1 MDSTATDFGG
11 VSQRRPT
18 IPGLNLSRCQRAYFG
33 LPRVCAREIL
43 REIRRHMPFRQ
54 TIAAK
59 IFGLAIILL
68 LLTIALAGF
77 LLYEVT
83 RTTQDLT
90 VVANFDV
97 PLTQS
102 LARLHEFGLRRR
114 LAFERWFGALNAAEP
129 NREIVAEATENYALF
144 TRKLTD
150 EFSTARRIID
160 AYPENAPGSHT
171 LAEVETLL
179 DQIQPAYK
187 TLNNRQREVLD
198 MQRAGQHDKANEQLN
213 LLNDLQG
220 TVQNQRESV
229 NSKMAAWSDAATKAT
244 EQRERRVFWLT
255 IAATTSTVLLGL
267 AVAALITNR
276 LSRPVR
282 SLALAM
288 RDVQEGNLNI
298 QLPVSSTDEVGR
310 LTDSFNFFVQELRS
324 KERMKQTFGKY
335 IDPRILEHVL
345 AQPGAEAA
353 TGGRR
358 DMTVSFAD
366 LVGFTSLSERLTP
379 LVMVTLLNRHFGL
392 QALAVQEHLGVVDK
406 FVGDSIVAFWG
417 PPFVKS
423 EEHAVLACRAAQAQ
437 LLALDKLRREL
448 PDITGLRRDAPTV
461 DLCIGICTG
470 EVVVGN
476 IGSENTRS
484 YTVVGDTVN
493 LAARLERANRV
504 YGTRILVGESTVQAI
519 GSEFEIREIDTIS
532 VKGKTETT
540 RVFEVMSMAGQLSE
554 ESVRLRDRYDQARR
568 MYLGQDW
575 DRAETT
581 FHECLQIRP
590 NDGPSRVLLERIQFL
605 RRNPPGKDWNGVWH
619 LREK

>member
-1 MDSTATDFGG
+1 
-11 VSQRRPT
+11 
-18 IPGLNLSRCQRAYFG
+18 
-33 LPRVCAREIL
+33 
-43 REIRRHMPFRQ
+43 MPFRQ

-68 LLTIALAGF
+68 LLTIALAGY

-83 RTTQDLT
+83 RTKHDLM

-102 LARLHEFGLRRR
+102 LARLDEFGLRRR

-129 NREIVAEATENYALF
+129 NREILAEATENYTLF
-144 TRKLTD
+144 TRKVTD
-150 EFSTARRIID
+150 EFATSRRIIA
-160 AYPENAPGSHT
+160 AYPKNAPGNNT
-171 LAEVETLL
+171 LAEVKTLL
-179 DQIQPAYK
+179 DQIEPAYQI
-187 TLNNRQREVLD
+187 LNNRQREVLD
-198 MQRAGQHDKANEQLN
+198 MQLAGQHDKANEQLN
-213 LLNDLQG
+213 LLNDLQR

-229 NSKMAAWSDAATKAT
+229 NSKMAAWSGSATKAT

-267 AVAALITNR
+267 AVAALVTNR

-282 SLALAM
+282 SLASAM
-288 RDVQEGNLNI
+288 RDVQGGNLNV
-298 QLPVSSTDEVGR
+298 QLPVRSTDEVGR

-345 AQPGAEAA
+345 AQPGAEALA
-353 TGGRR
+353 GGRR
-358 DMTVSFAD
+358 EMTVLFAD

-392 QALAVQEHLGVVDK
+392 QALAVQEHKGVVDK
-406 FVGDSIVAFWG
+406 FVGDSIVGFWG
-417 PPFVKS
+417 PPFVKA
-423 EEHAVLACRAAQAQ
+423 EENATLACRAAEAQ
-437 LLALDKLRREL
+437 LLALDTLRREL
-448 PDITGLRRDAPTV
+448 PEITGLRRDAPRI

-504 YGTRILVGESTVQAI
+504 YGTQILINESTAKAI
-519 GSEFEIREIDTIS
+519 GSQFETREIDTIS

-540 RVFEVMSMAGQLSE
+540 RIFELISAAGQLSE
-554 ESVRLRDRYDQARR
+554 ESVRLRQSYDAARR
-568 MYLGQDW
+568 SYLAQDW
-575 DRAETT
+575 DTADASFR
-581 FHECLQIRP
+581 ECLQIRP
-590 NDGPSRVLLERIQFL
+590 HDGPSRVLLERIQFL
-605 RRNPPGKDWNGVWH
+605 RRNPPGNDWNGVWH

>member
-1 MDSTATDFGG
+1 
-11 VSQRRPT
+11 
-18 IPGLNLSRCQRAYFG
+18 
-33 LPRVCAREIL
+33 
-43 REIRRHMPFRQ
+43 MPFRQ

-150 EFSTARRIID
+150 EFSTARRIIE

-171 LAEVETLL
+171 LAKVETLL

-187 TLNNRQREVLD
+187 TINNRQRDLLD

-213 LLNDLQG
+213 LLNDLQD

-255 IAATTSTVLLGL
+255 IGATTSTVLLGL

-276 LSRPVR
+276 LSRSVR

-288 RDVQEGNLNI
+288 RDVQGGNLNI
-298 QLPVSSTDEVGR
+298 QLPVSSTDEAGR

-345 AQPGAEAA
+345 AQPGAETVA
-353 TGGRR
+353 GGRR

-423 EEHAVLACRAAQAQ
+423 DEHARASVSRGTNATA
-437 LLALDKLRREL
+437 R
-448 PDITGLRRDAPTV
+448 
-461 DLCIGICTG
+461 
-470 EVVVGN
+470 
-476 IGSENTRS
+476 TR
-484 YTVVGDTVN
+484 
-493 LAARLERANRV
+493 
-504 YGTRILVGESTVQAI
+504 
-519 GSEFEIREIDTIS
+519 
-532 VKGKTETT
+532 
-540 RVFEVMSMAGQLSE
+540 
-554 ESVRLRDRYDQARR
+554 
-568 MYLGQDW
+568 
-575 DRAETT
+575 
-581 FHECLQIRP
+581 
-590 NDGPSRVLLERIQFL
+590 
-605 RRNPPGKDWNGVWH
+605 
-619 LREK
+619 

>member
-1 MDSTATDFGG
+1 MPNS
-11 VSQRRPT
+11 
-18 IPGLNLSRCQRAYFG
+18 
-33 LPRVCAREIL
+33 
-43 REIRRHMPFRQ
+43 RHMPFRQ

-83 RTTQDLT
+83 RTTEDLT

-102 LARLHEFGLRRR
+102 LARLDEFGLRRR

-129 NREIVAEATENYALF
+129 NAEIVAEATENYTLF
-144 TRKLTD
+144 TGKLTD
-150 EFSTARRIID
+150 EFSTARRVIEG
-160 AYPENAPGSHT
+160 YPTNAPGSHT

-179 DQIQPAYK
+179 NQIEPAYQII
-187 TLNNRQREVLD
+187 NNRQHELLEL
-198 MQRAGQHDKANEQLN
+198 QRSGQHDKANSRLN
-213 LLNDLQG
+213 LLNDVQR
-220 TVQNQRESV
+220 TVQEQRATMK
-229 NSKMAAWSDAATKAT
+229 SKMAAWSRAATKQT

-282 SLALAM
+282 SLASAM
-288 RDVQEGNLNI
+288 RDVQGGNLNI
-298 QLPVSSTDEVGR
+298 ELPVSSTDEVGR
-310 LTDSFNFFVQELRS
+310 LTDSFNFFVKELRS
-324 KERMKQTFGKY
+324 KEHMKQTFGKY
-335 IDPRILEHVL
+335 IDPRILEQVL
-345 AQPGAEAA
+345 ADRGEEAIA
-353 TGGRR
+353 SGRR
-358 DMTVSFAD
+358 EMSVLFAD
-366 LVGFTSLSERLTP
+366 LVGFTGLSERLAP
-379 LVMVTLLNRHFGL
+379 LLLVKLLNRHFGL
-392 QALAVQEHLGVVDK
+392 QARAIQEHRGIVDK

-423 EEHAVLACRAAQAQ
+423 EDHAILACRAANAE
-437 LLALDKLRREL
+437 LVALDNLRREL
-448 PDITGLRRDAPTV
+448 PDLTGLRRDAPAV

-484 YTVVGDTVN
+484 YTVVGDCVN
-493 LAARLERANRV
+493 VAARLERANRV
-504 YGTRILVGESTVQAI
+504 YGTRILINESTAQAI
-519 GSEFEIREIDTIS
+519 GSEFEMREVDTIS

-540 RVFEVMSMAGQLSE
+540 RIFELMSLRGQLSE
-554 ESVRLRDRYDQARR
+554 ESVRLRECYERARR
-568 MYLGQDW
+568 SYLAQNW
-575 DRAETT
+575 DGAETI
-581 FHECLQIRP
+581 FRECLKIRAD
-590 NDGPSRVLLERIQFL
+590 DGPSSVLLERLQFL

>member
-1 MDSTATDFGG
+1 
-11 VSQRRPT
+11 
-18 IPGLNLSRCQRAYFG
+18 
-33 LPRVCAREIL
+33 
-43 REIRRHMPFRQ
+43 MPFRQ

-83 RTTQDLT
+83 RTKQDLT

-150 EFSTARRIID
+150 EFSTARSIID
-160 AYPENAPGSHT
+160 PYPKNAPGSHT

-179 DQIQPAYK
+179 DQIEPAYQII
-187 TLNNRQREVLD
+187 NNRQREVLD
-198 MQRAGQHDKANEQLN
+198 MQLAGQHDKANEQLN
-213 LLNDLQG
+213 LLNDVQS

-229 NSKMAAWSDAATKAT
+229 NSKMAAWSGSAAKAT

-282 SLALAM
+282 SLASAM
-288 RDVQEGNLNI
+288 RDVQQGNLNI
-298 QLPVSSTDEVGR
+298 ELPVGSTDEVGR
-310 LTDSFNFFVQELRS
+310 LTDSFNFFVKELRS
-324 KERMKQTFGKY
+324 KERLKQTFGKY

-345 AQPGAEAA
+345 AQSGADAVA
-353 TGGRR
+353 SGRR
-358 DMTVSFAD
+358 EMTVLFAD
-366 LVGFTSLSERLTP
+366 LVGFTGLSERLTP
-379 LVMVTLLNRHFGL
+379 LLMVTLLNRHFGL
-392 QALAVQEHLGVVDK
+392 QALAVQEHHGVVDK
-406 FVGDSIVAFWG
+406 FIGDSIMAFWG
-417 PPFVKS
+417 QPFVKP

-437 LLALDKLRREL
+437 LAALDALRREL
-448 PDITGLRRDAPTV
+448 PDITGLRRDVPEIDV
-461 DLCIGICTG
+461 CIGICTG

-476 IGSENTRS
+476 IGAENTRS
-484 YTVVGDTVN
+484 YTVIGDTAN

-504 YGTRILVGESTVQAI
+504 YGTQTLIAETTAQAA
-519 GSEFEIREIDTIS
+519 GSHFEMREIDTIF
-532 VKGKTETT
+532 VKGKIETT
-540 RVFEVMSMAGQLSE
+540 RVFELMSAVGELSE
-554 ESVRLRDRYDQARR
+554 ELVRLREHYDAARR
-568 MYLGQDW
+568 SYLAQDW
-575 DRAETT
+575 DAAEAT
-581 FHECLQIRP
+581 FRECLEIRP
-590 NDGPSRVLLERIQFL
+590 NDGPSRVFLERVQAL
-605 RRNPPGKDWNGVWH
+605 RRDPPGKDWNGVWQ
-619 LREK
+619 LVDK

>member
-1 MDSTATDFGG
+1 
-11 VSQRRPT
+11 
-18 IPGLNLSRCQRAYFG
+18 
-33 LPRVCAREIL
+33 
-43 REIRRHMPFRQ
+43 MPFRQ

-83 RTTQDLT
+83 RTKQDLT

-150 EFSTARRIID
+150 EFSTARRIIE
-160 AYPENAPGSHT
+160 AYPRNGPGSHT

-198 MQRAGQHDKANEQLN
+198 VQLAGQHDKANEQLN

-229 NSKMAAWSDAATKAT
+229 NSKMAAWSDSATKAA

-282 SLALAM
+282 SLADAV
-288 RDVQEGNLNI
+288 RDVRGGNLNI
-298 QLPVSSTDEVGR
+298 ELPVSSTDEVGR
-310 LTDSFNFFVQELRS
+310 LTDSFNFFVKELRS
-324 KERMKQTFGKY
+324 KERLKQTFGKY

-345 AQPGAEAA
+345 AQPGAEAVG
-353 TGGRR
+353 GGRR
-358 DMTVSFAD
+358 EMTVLFAD
-366 LVGFTSLSERLTP
+366 LVGFTGLSERLTP
-379 LVMVTLLNRHFGL
+379 LLMVTLLNRHFGL
-392 QALAVQEHLGVVDK
+392 QAFAVQEHHGIVDK

-417 PPFVKS
+417 PPFVKG
-423 EEHAVLACRAAQAQ
+423 EEHATLACRAAEAQ
-437 LLALDKLRREL
+437 LLALDTLRREL
-448 PDITGLRRDAPTV
+448 PDITGLRRDAPAI

-493 LAARLERANRV
+493 LAARLESANRV
-504 YGTRILVGESTVQAI
+504 YGTQVLVNETTARAI
-519 GSEFEIREIDTIS
+519 GSEFEMREIDSIS

-540 RVFEVMSMAGQLSE
+540 RVFELLSATGKLPE
-554 ESVRLRDRYDQARR
+554 EIVRLREHYDAARR
-568 MYLGQDW
+568 SYLAQDW
-575 DRAETT
+575 DAAEAT
-581 FHECLQIRP
+581 FRECLKNRP

>member
-1 MDSTATDFGG
+1 
-11 VSQRRPT
+11 
-18 IPGLNLSRCQRAYFG
+18 
-33 LPRVCAREIL
+33 
-43 REIRRHMPFRQ
+43 MPFRQ

-198 MQRAGQHDKANEQLN
+198 MQRAGEHDKANEQLN

-353 TGGRR
+353 AGGRR

-379 LVMVTLLNRHFGL
+379 LLMVTLLNRHFGL
-392 QALAVQEHLGVVDK
+392 QALAVQEHHGVVDK

-423 EEHAVLACRAAQAQ
+423 EEHAGLACRAAQAQ

-461 DLCIGICTG
+461 DLCVGICTG

-568 MYLGQDW
+568 SYLGQDW
-575 DRAETT
+575 DRAETA

-590 NDGPSRVLLERIQFL
+590 NDGPSRVLLQRIQFL

>member
-1 MDSTATDFGG
+1 M
-11 VSQRRPT
+11 R
-18 IPGLNLSRCQRAYFG
+18 
-33 LPRVCAREIL
+33 
-43 REIRRHMPFRQ
+43 FRQ

-68 LLTIALAGF
+68 LLTIALACF

-83 RTTQDLT
+83 RTTEDLT

-102 LARLHEFGLRRR
+102 LARLDEFGLRRR

-129 NREIVAEATENYALF
+129 NREIVAEATENYTLF

-150 EFSTARRIID
+150 EFSATRHIIK

-179 DQIQPAYK
+179 DQIEPAYQIV
-187 TLNNRQREVLD
+187 NNRQREVLD
-198 MQRAGQHDKANEQLN
+198 LQLAGQHDMANARLN

-220 TVQNQRESV
+220 TIQDQRALV
-229 NSKMAAWSDAATKAT
+229 KSKMAAWSSSATKST
-244 EQRERRVFWLT
+244 EERERRVFWLT

-267 AVAALITNR
+267 AVAALVSNR

-282 SLALAM
+282 SLASAM
-288 RDVQEGNLNI
+288 RDVQGGNLNI
-298 QLPVSSTDEVGR
+298 QLPVNSTDEVGR

-335 IDPRILEHVL
+335 IDPRILEQVL
-345 AQPGAEAA
+345 AESGEAA
-353 TGGRR
+353 VASGRR
-358 DMTVSFAD
+358 EMTVLFAD
-366 LVGFTSLSERLTP
+366 LVGFTGLSERLTG

-392 QALAVQEHLGVVDK
+392 QALAVQEHKGVVDK

-417 PPFVKS
+417 SPFVKTD
-423 EEHAVLACRAAQAQ
+423 EHAMLACRAAQAQ
-437 LLALDKLRREL
+437 LTALDTLRREL
-448 PDITGLRRDAPTV
+448 PDITGLRRDAPHI

-484 YTVVGDTVN
+484 YTVVGDSVN
-493 LAARLERANRV
+493 LAARLETANRV
-504 YGTRILVGESTVQAI
+504 YGTQILINETTAQAI
-519 GSEFEIREIDTIS
+519 ASQFEMREVDTIS

-540 RVFEVMSMAGQLSE
+540 RIFELMSAAGQLSE
-554 ESVRLRDRYDQARR
+554 ESVRLHERYDIARKS
-568 MYLGQDW
+568 YLAQDW
-575 DRAETT
+575 DTAEKA
-581 FHECLQIRP
+581 FRECLQIRP
-590 NDGPSRVLLERIQFL
+590 NDGPSRVLLQRIQFL

>member
-1 MDSTATDFGG
+1 
-11 VSQRRPT
+11 
-18 IPGLNLSRCQRAYFG
+18 
-33 LPRVCAREIL
+33 
-43 REIRRHMPFRQ
+43 MPFRQ

-83 RTTQDLT
+83 RTKQDLT

-102 LARLHEFGLRRR
+102 LARLDEFGLRRR

-129 NREIVAEATENYALF
+129 NREIVAEATENYAFF
-144 TRKLTD
+144 TRELTD
-150 EFSTARRIID
+150 EFSTARRIIES
-160 AYPENAPGSHT
+160 YPRSGPGSHT

-187 TLNNRQREVLD
+187 TISNRQREVLD
-198 MQRAGQHDKANEQLN
+198 MQLAGEHDKANQQLN
-213 LLNDLQG
+213 LLNDLQR
-220 TVQNQRESV
+220 TVQDQRASV
-229 NSKMAAWSDAATKAT
+229 NLKMAKWSGSATKAT
-244 EQRERRVFWLT
+244 EQRERSVFWLT

-267 AVAALITNR
+267 AVAALVTNR

-282 SLALAM
+282 SLASAM
-288 RDVQEGNLNI
+288 RDVQGGNLNI

-345 AQPGAEAA
+345 AQASSETLA
-353 TGGRR
+353 GGRR
-358 DMTVSFAD
+358 EMTVLFGD

-392 QALAVQEHLGVVDK
+392 QALAVQEHKGVVDK

-417 PPFVKS
+417 PPFVKA
-423 EEHAVLACRAAQAQ
+423 EEHAPLACHAAEAQ
-437 LLALDKLRREL
+437 LLALDTLRREV
-448 PDITGLRRDAPTV
+448 PDITGLRRDAPRI
-461 DLCIGICTG
+461 DLCIGVCTG

-484 YTVVGDTVN
+484 YTVVGDSVN

-504 YGTRILVGESTVQAI
+504 YGTQILINESTAQAI
-519 GSEFEIREIDTIS
+519 GSQFETREIDTIS

-540 RVFEVMSMAGQLSE
+540 RIFELMSATGQLSE
-554 ESVRLRDRYDQARR
+554 ESARLREHYDQARR
-568 MYLGQDW
+568 SYLAQDW
-575 DRAETT
+575 NPAETT
-581 FHECLQIRP
+581 FRECLQIRP
-590 NDGPSRVLLERIQFL
+590 SDGPSRVLLERIQFL
-605 RRNPPGKDWNGVWH
+605 RRNPPEKEWNGVWH

>member
-1 MDSTATDFGG
+1 M
-11 VSQRRPT
+11 R
-18 IPGLNLSRCQRAYFG
+18 
-33 LPRVCAREIL
+33 
-43 REIRRHMPFRQ
+43 FRQ

-68 LLTIALAGF
+68 LLTIALACF

-83 RTTQDLT
+83 RTTEDLT

-102 LARLHEFGLRRR
+102 LARLDEFGLRRR

-129 NREIVAEATENYALF
+129 NREIVAEATENYTLF

-150 EFSTARRIID
+150 EFSATRHIIK
-160 AYPENAPGSHT
+160 AYPENGPGSHT

-179 DQIQPAYK
+179 DQIEPAYQIV
-187 TLNNRQREVLD
+187 NNRQREVLD
-198 MQRAGQHDKANEQLN
+198 LQLAGQHDMANARLN

-220 TVQNQRESV
+220 TVQDQRALV
-229 NSKMAAWSDAATKAT
+229 KSKMAAWSSSATKGT
-244 EQRERRVFWLT
+244 EERERRVFWLT

-267 AVAALITNR
+267 AVAALVSNR
-276 LSRPVR
+276 LSRPMR
-282 SLALAM
+282 SLASAM
-288 RDVQEGNLNI
+288 RDVQGGNLNI
-298 QLPVSSTDEVGR
+298 QLPVNSTDEVGR

-335 IDPRILEHVL
+335 IDPRILEQVL
-345 AQPGAEAA
+345 AESGEEAIA
-353 TGGRR
+353 SGRR
-358 DMTVSFAD
+358 EMTVLFAD
-366 LVGFTSLSERLTP
+366 LVGFTGLSERLTG

-392 QALAVQEHLGVVDK
+392 QALAVQEHKGVVDK

-417 PPFVKS
+417 SPFVKT
-423 EEHAVLACRAAQAQ
+423 EEHAMLACRAAQAQ
-437 LLALDKLRREL
+437 LTALDTLRREL
-448 PDITGLRRDAPTV
+448 PDITGLRRDAPHI

-484 YTVVGDTVN
+484 YTVVGDSVN
-493 LAARLERANRV
+493 LAARLETANRV
-504 YGTRILVGESTVQAI
+504 YGTKILINETTAQAI
-519 GSEFEIREIDTIS
+519 ASQFEMREVDTIS

-540 RVFEVMSMAGQLSE
+540 RIFELMSAAGQLSE
-554 ESVRLRDRYDQARR
+554 ESVRLHEQYDIARKS
-568 MYLGQDW
+568 YLAQDW
-575 DRAETT
+575 DTAEKA
-581 FHECLQIRP
+581 FRECLQIRP

-605 RRNPPGKDWNGVWH
+605 RRNSPGKDWNGVWQ

>member
-1 MDSTATDFGG
+1 
-11 VSQRRPT
+11 
-18 IPGLNLSRCQRAYFG
+18 
-33 LPRVCAREIL
+33 VCVREIL
-43 REIRRHMPFRQ
+43 REILRHMPFRQ

-83 RTTQDLT
+83 RTKQDLT

-144 TRKLTD
+144 TRKLTE

-160 AYPENAPGSHT
+160 AYPKNAPGSHT

-187 TLNNRQREVLD
+187 TINNRQREVLD
-198 MQRAGQHDKANEQLN
+198 MQRVGQHDKANEQLN

-229 NSKMAAWSDAATKAT
+229 TSKMAAWSGSAAKAT

-282 SLALAM
+282 SLASAM
-288 RDVQEGNLNI
+288 RDVQQGNLNI
-298 QLPVSSTDEVGR
+298 ELPVSSSDEVGR
-310 LTDSFNFFVQELRS
+310 LTDSFNFFVKELRS
-324 KERMKQTFGKY
+324 KERLKQTFGKY

-345 AQPGAEAA
+345 AQPGAEAVA
-353 TGGRR
+353 SGRR
-358 DMTVSFAD
+358 EMTVLFAD
-366 LVGFTSLSERLTP
+366 LVGFTGLSERLTP
-379 LVMVTLLNRHFGL
+379 LLMVTLLNRHFGL
-392 QALAVQEHLGVVDK
+392 QALAVQEHHGVVDK
-406 FVGDSIVAFWG
+406 FIGDSIMAFWG
-417 PPFVKS
+417 QPFVKP
-423 EEHAVLACRAAQAQ
+423 EEHAILACRAAQAQ
-437 LLALDKLRREL
+437 LAALDTLRREL
-448 PDITGLRRDAPTV
+448 PDITGLRRDAPV
-461 DLCIGICTG
+461 IDLGIGICTG

-484 YTVVGDTVN
+484 YTVIGDTAN

-504 YGTRILVGESTVQAI
+504 YGTQILLGESTAKAI
-519 GSEFEIREIDTIS
+519 GSRFEMREIDTIF
-532 VKGKTETT
+532 VKGKIETT
-540 RVFEVMSMAGQLSE
+540 RVLELMSAAGQLSGE
-554 ESVRLRDRYDQARR
+554 LVRLRERYDAARR
-568 MYLGQDW
+568 SYLAQDW
-575 DRAETT
+575 DKAEAT
-581 FHECLQIRP
+581 FRECLEIRP
-590 NDGPSRVLLERIQFL
+590 KDGPSRVFLERVQAL
-605 RRNPPGKDWNGVWH
+605 RRNPPGKDWNGVWQ
-619 LREK
+619 LVEK